1 MTRAGPVNAI
11 ANQLTRR
18 LSLEHGFRFKPLGSV
33 NQVTVG
39 LVRYARR
46 VLDIWPLPSSGVQ
59 LDLCL
64 SMFGSIAIMLPVR
77 RVGPAGARAQQI
89 PGAQVP
95 RRCLLG
101 RSHPLPPRDRKRNA
115 DPSHEASRPPRVSCD
130 PFARCRPLEAL
141 GLAKFGVPDR
151 GRCAAR
157 LLGSTLC
164 EHARASD
171 LRNLREQA
179 ILGSAAAPELHRVIR
194 RDRAPGQT
202 ERLVPDARGGLEVP
216 T

>member
-95 RRCLLG
+95 RQY
-101 RSHPLPPRDRKRNA
+101 
-115 DPSHEASRPPRVSCD
+115 
-130 PFARCRPLEAL
+130 
-141 GLAKFGVPDR
+141 
-151 GRCAAR
+151 
-157 LLGSTLC
+157 TL
-164 EHARASD
+164 
-171 LRNLREQA
+171 
-179 ILGSAAAPELHRVIR
+179 II
-194 RDRAPGQT
+194 
-202 ERLVPDARGGLEVP
+202 
-216 T
+216 